1 MKVLFFSQDGTS
13 VEQLTLALRLRW
25 PDLAPLVASQRD
37 RALLAVEQEEPDF
50 VILCDDLPNL
60 GIWSAIREIRR
71 FSDVPIIV
79 ATASEGESEMQI
91 VKGLELGADDYIGMP
106 CNLMVMLA
114 RIVAIMRRKG
124 LAKQRSGENTLTC
137 GELTIDQANYEAY
150 LGSERLALTPTE
162 FRLLCLLAKN
172 RHMTLTHEFI
182 QRVIWGDDIRVGGTL
197 KKYIQR
203 LRQRLG
209 DDARNP
215 RWIKTVHGIGY
226 RFNVPTAGVSDLVG
240 IAAAG

>member
-1 MKVLFFSQDGTS
+1 MNVLFFSQDGSS

-25 PDLAPLVASQRD
+25 PDLAPLVASQGD
-37 RALLAVEQEEPDF
+37 LALLAVEQEEPDF
-50 VILCDDLPNL
+50 VMICDDLPKL

-91 VKGLELGADDYIGMP
+91 VKGLELGADDYIDMP
-106 CNLMVMLA
+106 CNLIVMLA
-114 RIVAIMRRKG
+114 RVVAIMRRKG
-124 LAKQRSGENTLTC
+124 LAKKRSGEETLTY

-172 RHMTLTHEFI
+172 RHMTLTQEFI
-182 QRVIWGDDIRVGGTL
+182 HRVIWGDDIRVGGTL

-209 DDARNP
+209 DDARAP

-226 RFNVPTAGVSDLVG
+226 RFNVPAESPDLVG
-240 IAAAG
+240 VGAAG